1 MNFWEPGQVVTRGS
15 LRASA
20 LLPSL
25 QSTPGG
31 AQPGVSLP
39 PGRPC
44 FAGSSVAFLVVFPP
58 GVEVS
63 SGCTR
68 TAALGQAVG
77 RVWWAHPEQGLGSCV
92 LTRLGRVRGSG
103 GMPAGDRVG
112 PGVRP
117 RGAGG
122 QSLHRF
128 LHSCPCPTHCCF
140 VLGFN

>member
-1 MNFWEPGQVVTRGS
+1 MVTRGS
-15 LRASA
+15 LRARA

-44 FAGSSVAFLVVFPP
+44 FAGSSVAFLVVFSP

-77 RVWWAHPEQGLGSCV
+77 RAWWARPEQGLGSCV
-92 LTRLGRVRGSG
+92 LTRLARVRGSG
-103 GMPAGDRVG
+103 GMPAGRQGGSWG
-112 PGVRP
+112 PAP
-117 RGAGG
+117 GAGG
-122 QSLHRF
+122 ESLHRP
-128 LHSCPCPTHCCF
+128 LHSCPFLTHCCF
-140 VLGFN
+140 VLSFETQLTCDV